1 MNTCYQIGQRVN
13 CHILSR
19 FTLISYQVFQEIILE
34 PGDFRTLEKRELER
48 ERERERES
56 VSKQVQG
63 ERESQ

>member
-48 ERERERES
+48 EREKERERERERERES
-56 VSKQVQG
+56 Q
-63 ERESQ
+63 